1 MIKWF
6 QPRVKKIPK
15 SHRET
20 LKKLTPKEE
29 AHKQNP
35 EDRLLGT
42 HIEALTWIQSYMGIE
57 TFKIIE
63 RYSPELIEELIDG
76 FHFEKYKEN
85 QLEIDAIMK
94 KRIIFD
100 K

>member
-35 EDRLLGT
+35 EDRLLGNF
-42 HIEALTWIQSYMGIE
+42 QDYR
-57 TFKIIE
+57 KIF
-63 RYSPELIEELIDG
+63 S
-76 FHFEKYKEN
+76 
-85 QLEIDAIMK
+85 
-94 KRIIFD
+94 
-100 K
+100 